1 MHIVSTILTHEL
13 IEMYFKTGAE
23 IEHCRVIS
31 GLPQDSVLKSA
42 HVNECGDLTIT
53 FETAEALEEVVVLEL
68 ECIVD
73 KVRDEDD
80 IPF

>member
-1 MHIVSTILTHEL
+1 MRLVKTIFTHEL

-23 IEHCRVIS
+23 IAHCRVKS
-31 GLPQDSVLKSA
+31 GLPQDSALESA
-42 HVNECGDLTIT
+42 HVNKRGDLTIT
-53 FETAEALEEVVVLEL
+53 FETAEIVKEVIVLEL